1 MTTTT
6 LQGNWNNQKGKL
18 KKKYAV
24 LEDSDLIY
32 QMGKKEEM
40 LERIQIKLGKTKEE
54 LRVII
59 EAL

>member
-1 MTTTT
+1 MTTPT